1 VQYRNLYRVFT
12 FNKAVKAWGK
22 DSGVDLSDGQINVLI
37 ALSTGDN
44 MSFVQLRDYLKRFNR
59 GLMDTAIMSYLKTF
73 VGLGYV
79 EVFGYWPVR
88 YRLTIDGINAL
99 NGLEQRCR
107 DTRYD
112 K

>member
-1 VQYRNLYRVFT
+1 MQYRNIYRVFT
-12 FNKAVKAWGK
+12 FNKAVNAWRKG
-22 DSGVDLSDGQINVLI
+22 SGVDLSDGQIYLLV
-37 ALSTGDN
+37 ALTTGD
-44 MSFVQLRDYLKRFNR
+44 SFSLIDLKKYMKRFNR
-59 GLMDTAIMSYLKTF
+59 TMSEDVLAKYLKTF

-79 EVFGYWPVR
+79 EAFGYWPVR

-99 NGLEQRCR
+99 NRLEQRCR